1 MKTLACLSLA
11 AIAAATSAR
20 AAYTLDWSTM
30 DAGGARGTAGSFE
43 MQGTLGQPDVAS
55 GSAGSVVFSGGYWSL
70 IDEPLPPLLRIFRVK
85 DDIVLAWPDAWTGL
99 KLQASPDL
107 VEPKWTD
114 IPIPP
119 IVVGSEKQII
129 WGTATGRHFFRLQR
143 P

>member
-1 MKTLACLSLA
+1 MLF
-11 AIAAATSAR
+11 R
-20 AAYTLDWSTM
+20 
-30 DAGGARGTAGSFE
+30 
-43 MQGTLGQPDVAS
+43 
-55 GSAGSVVFSGGYWSL
+55 SVVFSGGYWSL